1 MARLRA
7 WIQASRP
14 LAQINVAVPLI
25 YGQALAYAASGTF
38 RWKLAGLVAAF
49 GIFDQLLIVYAND
62 VADFAS
68 DSRNTTFNR
77 FSGGS
82 RVVPEGKLTPLDL
95 ARAATLAFLGMA
107 AVSAYTVFHERRPWM
122 VVLAAIAA
130 HLLWVYSFSPF
141 RLSYRGQGE
150 ILQGIGLGV
159 VLPIVGYYAQ
169 AGTLDGL
176 RPVTLVP
183 GFLLGY
189 AGNLTTALP
198 DAPSDA
204 ATGKRTYPVRRGER
218 AARRASVVVIAAA
231 ALATPLA
238 APNGGVL
245 AWLAAAGVA
254 GAVLSRNLPLMDTA
268 DAKDGKLC
276 ERFVTSN
283 GAAIVGVLATWI
295 VALILQ
301 RAL

>member
-25 YGQALAYAASGTF
+25 YGQALAYAASGVF
-38 RWKLAGLVAAF
+38 RWKIAGLVALF
-49 GIFDQLLIVYAND
+49 GVFDQLFIVYAND

-68 DSRNTTFNR
+68 DAHNATFNR
-77 FSGGS
+77 YSGGS

-107 AVSAYTVFHERRPWM
+107 AVSAYTVFHEQRPFM

-150 ILQGIGLGV
+150 ILQGIGLGI

-169 AGTLDGL
+169 MGNLDGL
-176 RPVTLVP
+176 RPVTLLP

-189 AGNLTTALP
+189 AGNVTTALP

-204 ATGKRTYPVRRGER
+204 ATGKRSYPVRRGEH
-218 AARRASVVVIAAA
+218 AARRASLVVIAAA

-238 APNGGVL
+238 APQGGVL
-245 AWLAAAGVA
+245 AWLAAAGLA
-254 GAVLSRNLPLMDTA
+254 GAVLSRNLPLLADA
-268 DAKDGKLC
+268 DAKDGSRC
-276 ERFVTSN
+276 ERFVTNN
-283 GAAIVGVLATWI
+283 GMAITGVLAVWI
-295 VALILQ
+295 VGLIVG
-301 RAL
+301 R